1 MNDDYYARTKMIIM
15 VPIEIEY
22 HERTNVVFGF
32 KSPTLTDIESVL
44 MKSEGKLPKEHNA
57 EWSDNPIQSEVVILC
72 RPNVGDIVVIAD
84 TGSAKVISIADT
96 ENSSR
101 IGLRWSNI
109 NSWRLSNRVVYY
121 PLLIKGKV

>member
-22 HERTNVVFGF
+22 HEPTNVVFGF